1 MILNDNKM
9 FLFEFEALVVNLIS
23 FQDTR
28 SFGGVLPRGH
38 GNDGLLSDL
47 KRLLDEARDLDEE
60 IHVLPESTPV
70 TSFAKRTNRPFKKK
84 KQRKLLT
91 PVPTRPSPK
100 AEKFLLPGM
109 LSRR

>member
-1 MILNDNKM
+1 MDADMTI
-9 FLFEFEALVVNLIS
+9 FS

-38 GNDGLLSDL
+38 GNDGLLQDL

-70 TSFAKRTNRPFKKK
+70 TSFAKRTNRPLKKK

-91 PVPTRPSPK
+91 PSRQTTK
-100 AEKFLLPGM
+100 EKFLLPAM